1 MTTPAPRISL
11 VIPAYNEEELLPRL
25 LRTVEDARQHYA
37 RERDVAPDAVEVIVA
52 DNAST
57 DATASIAR
65 EHGARVPHVE
75 TRSIAASRNGGAAIA
90 RGEILCFVDAD
101 FRIHPE
107 TFVAVEDALE
117 SGRYVAG
124 ASRVRPERWSLG
136 LLATFAVYVPLL
148 LLSGLDTG
156 VVFCRREDFD
166 AVGGY
171 DERRRFAEDVQFLW
185 DLKRLGKKRGQKL
198 VRLRGV
204 KAITSN
210 RKFDRYGHWH
220 YFTRMPGLALQMF
233 REPSA
238 LDDFAREY
246 WYEGRGGE
254 PERLDNDTTT
264 RS

>member
-11 VIPAYNEEELLPRL
+11 VIPAYNEEKLLPRL
-25 LRTVEDARQHYA
+25 LRTVEEARRCYA
-37 RERDVAPDAVEVIVA
+37 AERDVSPDAVEVIVA

-57 DATASIAR
+57 DATAEIAG
-65 EHGARVPHVE
+65 EHGARVARVE
-75 TRSIAASRNGGAAIA
+75 ARSIAAARNGGAAIT

-101 FRIHPE
+101 FQIHPW
-107 TFVAVEDALE
+107 TFVAIEDALE

-136 LLATFAVYVPLL
+136 LLVTFAVYVPLL
-148 LLSGLDTG
+148 VLTGLDAG
-156 VVFCRREDFD
+156 VVFCRRKDFD

-185 DLKRLGKKRGQKL
+185 DLKRLGKERGQKL
-198 VRLRGV
+198 ARLRGV

-220 YFTRMPGLALQMF
+220 YFTRMPRLAVQMV
-233 REPSA
+233 RRPEA

-246 WYEGRGGE
+246 WYGARSGE
-254 PERLDNDTTT
+254 ADDETEKD
-264 RS
+264 